1 MGIAS
6 KCGDQLRVF
15 QFLLPCLL
23 HTPCHSQGIL
33 GNFGVKFIEF
43 KCANSHF
50 FSIVQKDFFQVRA
63 YMMVAAE
70 KGNGGDVAVLKEDST
85 EKLGLVTQH
94 R

>member
-1 MGIAS
+1 M
-6 KCGDQLRVF
+6 
-15 QFLLPCLL
+15 
-23 HTPCHSQGIL
+23 
-33 GNFGVKFIEF
+33 
-43 KCANSHF
+43 
-50 FSIVQKDFFQVRA
+50 QKDFFQVRA